1 MAIQESDNYFLDYVI
16 TNLGDAFAYAYS
28 IGINL
33 DTFMSY
39 FISSGYASEIE
50 NGNPNVL
57 YGQSG
62 IELVI
67 NVLKKMD
74 LAVMGSSQDEE
85 IVSMEAF
92 WCGYILMYYQHQT
105 GLSFSYIHSQ
115 ISMSDIMK
123 MYYPLHEASEDKFV
137 DALNNIIRRKKGTTR
152 LQQKRK
158 SLGLSQSQLAREA
171 NVNLRTLQEYEIGSK
186 DINKAS
192 AEVVLRLAKT
202 LNCRVDDLLEL
213 I

>member
-1 MAIQESDNYFLDYVI
+1 M
-16 TNLGDAFAYAYS
+16 TNLGDAFAYAFFAY
-28 IGINL
+28 GI
-33 DTFMSY
+33 DPDVFVTYM
-39 FISSGYASEIE
+39 ISSGYASLIE
-50 NGNPNVL
+50 DKNPSVV

-62 IELVI
+62 NDWVNNICERMGVSIECKDFST
-67 NVLKKMD
+67 KKEHHR
-74 LAVMGSSQDEE
+74 V
-85 IVSMEAF
+85 F

-115 ISMSDIMK
+115 VSMSDVMK

-137 DALNNIIRRKKGTTR
+137 DVLNKIIRRKKGTTR

-158 SLGLSQSQLAREA
+158 ILGLSQSQLAREA
-171 NVNLRTLQEYEIGSK
+171 NVNLRTLQEYEIGTK